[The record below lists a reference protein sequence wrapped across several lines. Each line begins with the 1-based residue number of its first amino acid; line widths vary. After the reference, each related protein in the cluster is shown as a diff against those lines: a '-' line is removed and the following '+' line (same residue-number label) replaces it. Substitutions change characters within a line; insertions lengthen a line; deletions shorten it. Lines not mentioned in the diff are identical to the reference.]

1 MAKVIKLTETK
12 LKEIIQKMI
21 SEVAPEPVLG
31 RWFLMGHFLFG
42 EGQTAP
48 TYLNGY
54 KIGPGSSKRIIEQIK
69 QKISSDG
76 TLQAMERFYDSEK
89 FHIPKFIKIS
99 VGTSHSA
106 GPSENAKVAQGR
118 ANYLMG
124 LVENALR
131 ELGIREDV
139 IKSFIMADTD
149 AKYTPSTKDT
159 KFYDASKVNP
169 NAFERFGKIEINQ
182 VQIRG
187 NDTNQLQGVQ
197 KSLNKA
203 SSVFNSFMGDLVD
216 AKTISDS
223 ISQLETYSDIQ
234 DLDKMLDAQGK
245 WSGLE
250 DFLNDQLSNYPRT
263 LSHVAAYLD
272 QCAQASQKQSGTVRM
287 VGNQISINTT
297 VR

>member
-21 SEVAPEPVLG
+21 NEVAPEPVLG
-31 RWFLMGHFLFG
+31 QWFLMGHFLFG
-42 EGQTAP
+42 EGQTTP
-48 TYLNGY
+48 TYLNGG
-54 KIGPGSSKRIIEQIK
+54 KIGAGSTKRIMDQIK
-69 QKISSDG
+69 QKMMADG

-106 GPSENAKVAQGR
+106 GPSENARVAQGR

-124 LVENALR
+124 LVEGALR
-131 ELGIREDV
+131 GMGIREDI
-139 IKSFIMADTD
+139 IKSFIIADID
-149 AKYTPSTKDT
+149 AKYSPSKLDT
-159 KFYDASKVNP
+159 KFYDASKVSP

-187 NDTNQLQGVQ
+187 NDTRGIQKVQG
-197 KSLNKA
+197 SLNKA
-203 SSVFNSFMGDLVD
+203 SSIINTWLGDNFD
-216 AKTISDS
+216 AKTISNS
-223 ISQLETYSDIQ
+223 ISQLDTYSDIQ
-234 DLDKMLDAQGK
+234 DLDRALKAQGD
-245 WSGLE
+245 WRGLE

-263 LSHVAAYLD
+263 LSHVASYLD

-287 VGNQISINTT
+287 VGDKISINTM